1 MIPYNSQL
9 DQLLLI
15 NFFFVFRPFRKWYI
29 HFMIRFS
36 KALINYSLLLVL
48 VEKCILST
56 FHNLLQLMNYFK
68 QKIQRNRQ
76 ANC

>member
-15 NFFFVFRPFRKWYI
+15 NFFFVFRPFRKCYI

-68 QKIQRNRQ
+68 QKIQGNRQ